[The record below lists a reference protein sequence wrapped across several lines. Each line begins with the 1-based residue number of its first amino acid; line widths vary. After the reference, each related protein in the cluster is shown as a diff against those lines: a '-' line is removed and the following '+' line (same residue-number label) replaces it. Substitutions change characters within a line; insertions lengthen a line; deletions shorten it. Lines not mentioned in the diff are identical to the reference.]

1 METVICG
8 VDCDCEKI
16 TTIERHNLDTIKTAV
31 LEALIPVGEEL
42 GLSFEFG
49 RGTFTEN
56 NFVVKL
62 EAATLDE
69 NGEAN
74 NRAADD
80 FRSNAFSYG
89 LEPNDFGRT
98 FTTYSGSFTII
109 GAKPKNRKY
118 PIIAE
123 NAGGSHYKFSA
134 SQVKGALARS

>member
-1 METVICG
+1 M
-8 VDCDCEKI
+8 I

-31 LEALIPVGEEL
+31 LKALIPVGEEL

-62 EAATLDE
+62 ECATVNE

-74 NRAADD
+74 NRIADD
-80 FRSNAFSYG
+80 FRDRAERYG
-89 LEPNDFGRT
+89 LQSDDLGRT
-98 FTTYSGSFTII
+98 FTTHSGSFTII

-123 NAGGSHYKFSA
+123 NASGSHYKFSA
-134 SQVKGALARS
+134 MLVKTAIAAS

>member
-1 METVICG
+1 M
-8 VDCDCEKI
+8 I
-16 TTIERHNLDTIKTAV
+16 TTLERNNLDTIKTAV

-62 EAATLDE
+62 ECATVNE

-74 NRAADD
+74 NRIADD
-80 FRSNAFSYG
+80 FRDRAERYG
-89 LEPNDFGRT
+89 LQSDDLGRT

-123 NAGGSHYKFSA
+123 NANGSHYKFSA
-134 SQVKGALARS
+134 MQVKTAIAAS

>member
-1 METVICG
+1 M
-8 VDCDCEKI
+8 I
-16 TTIERHNLDTIKTAV
+16 TTIERNDLDTIKTAV

-62 EAATLDE
+62 EAATLNK

-80 FRSNAFSYG
+80 FRNNAFSYG

-98 FTTYSGSFTII
+98 FTTPSFSGSFTII

-118 PIIAE
+118 PIMAE
-123 NAGGSHYKFSA
+123 DASGSHYKFSA
-134 SQVKGALARS
+134 SQVKGGLARAGLTVS

>member
-1 METVICG
+1 M
-8 VDCDCEKI
+8 I
-16 TTIERHNLDTIKTAV
+16 TTIERNNLDTIKTAV

-62 EAATLDE
+62 ECATVNE

-74 NRAADD
+74 NRIADD
-80 FRSNAFSYG
+80 FRDRAERYG
-89 LEPNDFGRT
+89 LQSDDLGRT

-123 NAGGSHYKFSA
+123 NANGSHYKFSA
-134 SQVKGALARS
+134 MQVKTAIAAS

>member
-1 METVICG
+1 M
-8 VDCDCEKI
+8 I
-16 TTIERHNLDTIKTAV
+16 TTIERNNLDTIKTAV

-49 RGTFTEN
+49 RGTYTEN

-62 EAATLDE
+62 EIATLDE

-74 NRAADD
+74 NRTADD

-89 LEPNDFGRT
+89 LEPDDLGRT
-98 FTTYSGSFTII
+98 FVTYSGRFTIT

-123 NAGGSHYKFSA
+123 NAGGTAYKFSA
-134 SQVKGALARS
+134 RDVKNALARDGLTA